1 MKLLNFPILVI
12 LLALVIAGCSTSTQV
27 INTVSAPEST
37 SVADSLLAGGDY
49 ITMDYGSI
57 RAKMDDPLRSVSNAF
72 PEDYKFVT
80 SGNTSQR
87 SRQGFRV
94 QLIST
99 QNREDAEIML
109 ESYKIWLASQ
119 RFDHNP
125 KGYILFRAPFFRVHI
140 GDYYERPMAMD
151 LVQRMKAQFP
161 DAWVVADT
169 IDPEEASKY

>member
-1 MKLLNFPILVI
+1 MKGTPIQ
-12 LLALVIAGCSTSTQV
+12 LLALLVVLLLTGCSTSTQV
-27 INTVSAPEST
+27 INTTSAAEPTST
-37 SVADSLLAGGDY
+37 ADSLLAGGDY
-49 ITMDYGSI
+49 ITMDYGSV
-57 RAKMDDPLRSVSNAF
+57 RAKMDDPLRSVSNTF

-80 SGNTSQR
+80 SGNTAQR

-109 ESYKIWLASQ
+109 ESYKIWLATQ